1 MGSDPSARS
10 VMILNVGS
18 GRIRNGLSDHS
29 MWNPVISG
37 SVFLHTCTMAQ
48 EADPAACVGLPGEVH
63 GYPGEAPV
71 HLSRR

>member
-1 MGSDPSARS
+1 
-10 VMILNVGS
+10 
-18 GRIRNGLSDHS
+18 
-29 MWNPVISG
+29 
-37 SVFLHTCTMAQ
+37 MAQ